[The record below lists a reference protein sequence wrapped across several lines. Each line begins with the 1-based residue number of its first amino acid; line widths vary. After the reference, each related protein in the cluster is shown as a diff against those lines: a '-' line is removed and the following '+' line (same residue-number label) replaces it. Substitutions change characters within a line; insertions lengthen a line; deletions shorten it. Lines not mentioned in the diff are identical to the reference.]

1 MNPGGASARSV
12 SPEKEL
18 LRALT
23 EGEGEFHIVDIF
35 RLIGSRWRW
44 LVLGL
49 LGGLALGLVQYALTP
64 REYRATTLIQIE
76 RRISVP
82 LQGGQ
87 DAWLESY
94 WNTEY
99 YPTQYRLLASRGLA
113 ERVVMDLR
121 LFEDPEFHPGGIGE
135 GGPQEALVAGLAG
148 RVLGGL
154 EINPLR
160 NTMLVE
166 ISYRS
171 VHPELAARIAN
182 GLAEAYIDWGIESR
196 RETAGRASSFFAQQI
211 ESLKREIQ
219 EKENQL
225 QAYGRRTDIV
235 SLDPTTNVTLRKLQ
249 ALNQDYINAVSE
261 RISKEARLRDLE
273 ALTVERAAEV
283 LADPVVTAQRQELLE
298 MEREYAVKLNLYKPD
313 WPAMVELRARID
325 QVRKNLRNIVAE
337 SLSTA
342 REMARSEYQNTL
354 RREQALSSE
363 LARVKAES
371 RELSSVAVEYS
382 NLQVEV
388 STRRAMLDELLR
400 RQSETEVASR
410 LQAQGESNVRIVD
423 RALVP
428 GAPFRPS
435 LRRNLLFGSTG
446 GMGVGLALILLIHY
460 LDRTLK
466 TQEEAER
473 LLGIPVLATIPDVS
487 SAGRRRSQVYG
498 RYGYGYGYGYGQRS
512 ARRSGEKK
520 VAVAAGESGGAQDA
534 NLQIELLPLTRPR
547 LAVAEAYRA
556 LRTALLLSTAREL
569 RSLVVTSALPGEGKT
584 STALNLAV
592 VLAQLGKRVLLVD
605 ADLRRP
611 RIHDV
616 FRIVNRVGLVNFL
629 THSAE
634 AEQVVF
640 RTQVENLFLTP
651 SGPIPPNPSELLSSE
666 RMEEF
671 LSFVRKHFD
680 FVVLDTAPTL
690 AVSDGIVLGSRVDG
704 ALLCLFAG
712 HVERRE
718 AKACRDRLV
727 LGGVKLLGAVLN
739 RHVGLS
745 SSYQRGYVSSSS
757 GAYGL
762 ESAPQSSAEEA
773 ALR

>member
-1 MNPGGASARSV
+1 MEQEFFRALNASESDFHV
-12 SPEKEL
+12 VDL
-18 LRALT
+18 LRQL
-23 EGEGEFHIVDIF
+23 GQ
-35 RLIGSRWRW
+35 RWRW
-44 LVLGL
+44 LALGSAAG
-49 LGGLALGLVQYALTP
+49 LGVGLAQYALTP

-99 YPTQYRLLASRGLA
+99 YPTQYRLLTSRGLA
-113 ERVVMDLR
+113 ERVAVDLR
-121 LFEDPEFHPGGIGE
+121 LFEDPSFHPGGGQKGE
-135 GGPQEALVAGLAG
+135 PDEALIAALAGQVLAGLEVNA
-148 RVLGGL
+148 
-154 EINPLR
+154 LR

-171 VHPELAARIAN
+171 RSPELAAKIAN
-182 GLAEAYIDWGIESR
+182 GVAEAYIDWGIESR

-225 QAYGRRTDIV
+225 LAYGRRTDII
-235 SLDPTTNVTLRKLQ
+235 SLDPNTNVTLRKLQ
-249 ALNQDYINAVSE
+249 ALNQDYISAVSE
-261 RISKEARLRDLE
+261 RIAKEARLRDLE
-273 ALTVERAAEV
+273 ALSLTQAAEV
-283 LADPVVTAQRQELLE
+283 LGDSVVAAQRRELVE
-298 MEREYAVKLNLYKPD
+298 MEREYAVKLNLFKPD
-313 WPAMVELRARID
+313 WPAMVDLRARIE
-325 QVRKNLRNIVAE
+325 QARRNLQDVVVE
-337 SLSTA
+337 SLKA
-342 REMARSEYQNTL
+342 NRETSRAEYQNTL
-354 RREQALSSE
+354 RREQALAAE

-371 RELSSVAVEYS
+371 RELSSAAVEYS
-382 NLQVEV
+382 NLQVEI

-435 LRRNLLFGSTG
+435 LRRNLAL
-446 GMGVGLALILLIHY
+446 GVGGGLGFGLVWVFLLHY

-466 TQEEAER
+466 SQDEAER
-473 LLGIPVLATIPDVS
+473 LLSLPVLATIPDVS
-487 SAGRRRSQVYG
+487 AAMRRRSGVYG
-498 RYGYGYGYGYGQRS
+498 RYSYGYGYGYGS
-512 ARRSGEKK
+512 KRRPASGPHPTP
-520 VAVAAGESGGAQDA
+520 ESGRDETKEEI
-534 NLQIELLPLTRPR
+534 QIELLPLLRPR
-547 LAVAEAYRA
+547 LAVAEAYRV
-556 LRTALLLSTAREL
+556 LRTSLLLSTAREL
-569 RSLVVTSALPGEGKT
+569 KLLVVTSALPGEGKT
-584 STALNLAV
+584 STAVNLAV
-592 VLAQLGKRVLLVD
+592 VFSQLGKRVLLVD

-616 FRIVNRVGLVNFL
+616 FRIANRVGLVNFL

-651 SGPIPPNPSELLSSE
+651 SGPLPPNPSELLSSE
-666 RMEEF
+666 RMDSF
-671 LSFVRKHFD
+671 LEFVRQHFD

-690 AVSDGIVLGSRVDG
+690 AVSDGVVLGSRVDG
-704 ALLCLFAG
+704 ALLCLYAG

-718 AKACRDRLV
+718 AKACKNRLV
-727 LGGVKLLGAVLN
+727 QGGVKLLGAVLN
-739 RHVGLS
+739 RHAGIS
-745 SSYQRGYVSSSS
+745 SSYQRGYASSSS
-757 GAYGL
+757 GAYGMEVL
-762 ESAPQSSAEEA
+762 ADASLRKSAE
-773 ALR
+773 R